1 MELIKVINSKIII
14 IFINNLSKLNLSISY
29 LSKIYKVCSLF
40 SIILLHIPIYNNI
53 NIFDMSIILMIFAL
67 FYLIYILINNNFKI
81 LLNIKIII

>member
-40 SIILLHIPIYNNI
+40 SIILLHIQIYNTI
-53 NIFDMSIILMIFAL
+53 NIFDMSKILMIFAL
-67 FYLIYILINNNFKI
+67 FYLIYILIINNFKI

>member
-40 SIILLHIPIYNNI
+40 SIILLHIQIYNTI
-53 NIFDMSIILMIFAL
+53 NIFDMSKILMIFAL
-67 FYLIYILINNNFKI
+67 FYLIYILIINNCKI

>member
-29 LSKIYKVCSLF
+29 LSKIYKVCFLF

-53 NIFDMSIILMIFAL
+53 NIFDMSKILMIFAL
-67 FYLIYILINNNFKI
+67 FYLIYILIINNF
-81 LLNIKIII
+81 

>member
-53 NIFDMSIILMIFAL
+53 NIFDMSKILMIYA
-67 FYLIYILINNNFKI
+67 
-81 LLNIKIII
+81 

>member
-53 NIFDMSIILMIFAL
+53 NIFDMSKILMIFAL
-67 FYLIYILINNNFKI
+67 FYLIYILINNNF
-81 LLNIKIII
+81 

>member
-40 SIILLHIPIYNNI
+40 SIILLHIQIYNTI
-53 NIFDMSIILMIFAL
+53 NIFDMSKILMIFAL
-67 FYLIYILINNNFKI
+67 FYLIYILINNNF
-81 LLNIKIII
+81 

>member
-53 NIFDMSIILMIFAL
+53 NIFDMSKILMIFAL
-67 FYLIYILINNNFKI
+67 FYLIYILIN
-81 LLNIKIII
+81 

>member
-53 NIFDMSIILMIFAL
+53 NIFDMSKILMIFAL
-67 FYLIYILINNNFKI
+67 FYLIYILIINNF
-81 LLNIKIII
+81 

>member
-40 SIILLHIPIYNNI
+40 SIILLHIQIYNTI
-53 NIFDMSIILMIFAL
+53 NIFDMSKILMIFAL
-67 FYLIYILINNNFKI
+67 FYLIYILIINNF
-81 LLNIKIII
+81 